1 MRISNDP
8 VSELYHS
15 SVFLETVSPSTRS
28 LSPITFFGPEDRWR
42 INKDGKRTLGNSES
56 LEIVDD
62 DDDEWLKRV
71 LVGVVLPNFAG

>member
-1 MRISNDP
+1 
-8 VSELYHS
+8 
-15 SVFLETVSPSTRS
+15 
-28 LSPITFFGPEDRWR
+28 
-42 INKDGKRTLGNSES
+42 LGNSES